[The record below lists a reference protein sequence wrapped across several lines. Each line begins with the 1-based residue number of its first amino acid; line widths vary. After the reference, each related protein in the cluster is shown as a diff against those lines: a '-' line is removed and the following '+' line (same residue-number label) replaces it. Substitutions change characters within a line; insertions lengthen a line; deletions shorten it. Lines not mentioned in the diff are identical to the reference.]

1 MIRTGTVAFT
11 SCKGGAG
18 KTTLAVNISAALPL
32 NVLLID
38 LGASRFFPAP
48 LIDIENPNYRGL

>member
-1 MIRTGTVAFT
+1 MIKTGTVAFT

-18 KTTLAVNISAALPL
+18 KTTLSVNTAAALPI

-38 LGASRFFPAP
+38 LGGGASSFSPSLR
-48 LIDIENPNYRGL
+48 

>member
-1 MIRTGTVAFT
+1 MIKTGTVAFT

-18 KTTLAVNISAALPL
+18 KTTLSVNVSAALPL

-38 LGASRFFPAP
+38 LGGG
-48 LIDIENPNYRGL
+48 LRGSSPPRRLT